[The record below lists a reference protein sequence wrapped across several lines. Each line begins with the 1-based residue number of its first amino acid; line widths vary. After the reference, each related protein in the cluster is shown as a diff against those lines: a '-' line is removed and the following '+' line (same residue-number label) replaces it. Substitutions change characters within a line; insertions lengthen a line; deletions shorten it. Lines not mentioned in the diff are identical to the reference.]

1 MRAGTLSNDVHR
13 VLIGNFPF
21 TYHQWRPGERMP
33 AGIIALDTE
42 TERIEGVEIPSLAL
56 VVASSGRKNVLVHPD
71 DLPAFLLSH
80 SRSEFVCHNAAF
92 DFWVIHAHLNQ
103 MNEQAALA
111 SWVQVVSDRRMHD
124 TMLLDMLL
132 RLARGN
138 NANSYGD
145 SEKLPPRNLAVVV
158 RDYTGFVISKED
170 PYRLRF
176 GELIGANWQDV
187 ERGFFEYAIKDS
199 ICTFHTYREM
209 RAQAIEVM
217 ESQGYS
223 SKAQPTFEIYPDA
236 PARFGLLSEAIQVE
250 ADIALS
256 AISRNGLHTNLQR
269 HHLAE
274 SAFRRE
280 FEPVVDELMSK
291 YPGVIVQDR
300 SGKPR
305 LTAGGLPQ
313 KSHTHLDK
321 QLSVAVEEIRQQ
333 TGTDVILPKTPKGRV
348 SHKQDDWKD
357 PLDRHAFVKLWS
369 KFEKLAKTKQ
379 FLESLNRTV
388 IHPRYNVL
396 VRTGRTSCSE
406 PNMQQV
412 PRDDLFRQIIVP
424 SLGHLLLCVDYS
436 YIELVTLA
444 AVCQTRFGYSL
455 LGDVIRKGIDPHCY
469 TAAMLANVSL
479 EEFMLWK
486 RSDNDRFKLARQ
498 QAKPVNFGV
507 PGGMGPAAL
516 VDYAKNTFKVQMTLE
531 QAENFHSRL
540 TKIIYP
546 ELGCYLA
553 GDAMAQLARRLNV
566 AESICMDRFCF
577 SDMEAA
583 QAAAT
588 VRKIVRGQPIKKD
601 GTPYSPKFVAKTWQH
616 LVDINR
622 NLTLSADLH
631 GKIGSPQLAAK
642 LFTNAAVTLTGR
654 IRGDVAHTQQLNTP
668 FQSLASDGA
677 KRALGR
683 LVLEGYRV
691 VGFVHDEILIELPDQ
706 GGYVDRSVVE
716 SVVSIMCDSM
726 QQMTGNVPVRCEY
739 TLSDRWSKNAELIV
753 DGDKVRVWRPDAES
767 PVTP

>member
-111 SWVQVVSDRRMHD
+111 SWVQVVSDQRMHD
-124 TMLLDMLL
+124 TMLSDMLL

-199 ICTFHTYREM
+199 ICTLHAYREM

-256 AISRNGLHTNLQR
+256 AISRNGLHTDPQR
-269 HHLAE
+269 LRAAE
-274 SAFRRE
+274 AAYRQE
-280 FEPVVDELMSK
+280 FEPVVDELISK

-305 LTAGGLPQ
+305 LTPGGLPQ
-313 KSHTHLDK
+313 KSLTHLDK

-357 PLDRHAFVKLWS
+357 LLDQHPFVKLWS
-369 KFEKLAKTKQ
+369 RFEKLAKTKQ
-379 FLESLNRTV
+379 FLESLNRPV

-412 PRDDLFRQIIVP
+412 PRDDTFRQIIVP

-444 AVCQTRFGYSL
+444 AVCEARFGFSR

-469 TAAMLANVSL
+469 TAAMLAGVPL
-479 EEFMLWK
+479 EEFMRWK
-486 RSDNDRFKLARQ
+486 RSANRSI
-498 QAKPVNFGV
+498 QAGS
-507 PGGMGPAAL
+507 AAGK
-516 VDYAKNTFKVQMTLE
+516 ASEF
-531 QAENFHSRL
+531 RR
-540 TKIIYP
+540 
-546 ELGCYLA
+546 
-553 GDAMAQLARRLNV
+553 ARRN
-566 AESICMDRFCF
+566 
-577 SDMEAA
+577 
-583 QAAAT
+583 
-588 VRKIVRGQPIKKD
+588 
-601 GTPYSPKFVAKTWQH
+601 GTCSS
-616 LVDINR
+616 R
-622 NLTLSADLH
+622 
-631 GKIGSPQLAAK
+631 
-642 LFTNAAVTLTGR
+642 
-654 IRGDVAHTQQLNTP
+654 
-668 FQSLASDGA
+668 
-677 KRALGR
+677 
-683 LVLEGYRV
+683 
-691 VGFVHDEILIELPDQ
+691 
-706 GGYVDRSVVE
+706 
-716 SVVSIMCDSM
+716 
-726 QQMTGNVPVRCEY
+726 
-739 TLSDRWSKNAELIV
+739 
-753 DGDKVRVWRPDAES
+753 
-767 PVTP
+767 